1 MTPPTAAQK
10 ASNTNVAPM
19 PEKDEVRV
27 SWKLASKVFNLEDE
41 MLNFKVPVFLDD
53 HEHVPEIDP
62 AYEFRADYILPV
74 LRAIIENENAWLSGH
89 TGTGKSTLVK
99 QVCARLNY
107 PLIRVNFDSEI
118 SRMDLIGRDV
128 LRKDPDGVTVS
139 EFVDGILPQAISSPC
154 MLLCDE
160 VDFIRPDVAYVFQRA
175 LEDEGLLISED
186 GGRVV
191 KPHKWSR
198 IVATG
203 NTQGQGDDHGIYQGA
218 RAQSMAFLDRFTA
231 WLQCEYLPIEQEKKL
246 IKTLVPDISQ
256 RLLNQLMKYVREHR
270 EAFTGLKIS
279 QPLSPRGVEAL
290 AKGCVFYD
298 KRCDNALL
306 ESAKYVLLNKANTT
320 DRAVMVG
327 VLDRVATPK
336 KKATSKTKNKETNKK
351 LKEAE
356 KEAQSLKETKEI
368 PF

>member
-1 MTPPTAAQK
+1 
-10 ASNTNVAPM
+10 
-19 PEKDEVRV
+19 
-27 SWKLASKVFNLEDE
+27 
-41 MLNFKVPVFLDD
+41 
-53 HEHVPEIDP
+53 
-62 AYEFRADYILPV
+62 
-74 LRAIIENENAWLSGH
+74 
-89 TGTGKSTLVK
+89 
-99 QVCARLNY
+99 
-107 PLIRVNFDSEI
+107 
-118 SRMDLIGRDV
+118 
-128 LRKDPDGVTVS
+128 VTVS